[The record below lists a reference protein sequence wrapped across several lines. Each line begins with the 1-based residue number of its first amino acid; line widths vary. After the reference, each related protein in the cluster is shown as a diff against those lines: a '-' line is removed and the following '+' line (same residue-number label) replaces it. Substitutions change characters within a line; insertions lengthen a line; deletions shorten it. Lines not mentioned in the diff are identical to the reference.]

1 MGLLGRLV
9 RWLVAPLPDAGSSA
23 PDEAIDVAGDASP
36 SDEPVVMP
44 IEDSLDLH
52 YYAPRDVSSVV
63 DEYLRAARDLG
74 HAEVRVI
81 HGRGKGVQRA
91 RVQALLARHPAVLR
105 YRSDGLGSTV
115 ATLRPRDPAR
125 AAPGPRVGGARPP
138 RTPS

>member
-23 PDEAIDVAGDASP
+23 PDEVADLADAAAG
-36 SDEPVVMP
+36 DEPVVMP